1 MDIKKEFN
9 IKKRNLCK
17 YKDTQEVYLVEIHI
31 SDNFFSIEEK
41 EKLMILLRIH
51 SETDFLNAVGK
62 VALASL
68 TEYKEM
74 LLGNGLPTRAD
85 EIKQHRL
92 LHLVKHYFLGTI
104 PTEAEVSSMF
114 QLTESESRSLIRNVR
129 TRFRY
134 QLESE
139 IFNTLRATVNLA
151 EQSGTFYKVVIQ
163 SDNVLEE
170 LNRII
175 AINAPNLDP
184 ITKSRNSARQYE
196 ISLDSYELLVNHFN
210 LQAAAGD
217 ETA

>member
-1 MDIKKEFN
+1 M
-9 IKKRNLCK
+9 
-17 YKDTQEVYLVEIHI
+17 EISI
-31 SDNFFSIEEK
+31 PDNFFTVQEK
-41 EKLMILLRIH
+41 EKLKVLLRSP
-51 SETDFLNAVGK
+51 SENDFANAVGK
-62 VALASL
+62 IALASL

-74 LLGNGLPTRAD
+74 LLGKGLPTRAD

-92 LHLVKHYFLGTI
+92 FHLVKHYFLGSI

-134 QLESE
+134 QLEPE
-139 IFNTLRATVNLA
+139 ILNTLRATLDLA
-151 EQSGTFYKVVIQ
+151 EQVGNLYKVVIQ
-163 SDNVLEE
+163 SENVLEE

-184 ITKSRNSARQYE
+184 ITKTRNSARQYA
-196 ISLDSYELLVNHFN
+196 ISLDSYELLINYFN
-210 LQAAAGD
+210 PQVATGD